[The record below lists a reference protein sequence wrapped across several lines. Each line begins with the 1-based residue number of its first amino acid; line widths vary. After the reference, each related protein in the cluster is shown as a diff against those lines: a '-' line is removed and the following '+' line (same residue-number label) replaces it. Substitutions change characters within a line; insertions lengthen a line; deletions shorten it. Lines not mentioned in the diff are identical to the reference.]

1 MESQLNEANK
11 NQEEVMKQLSISKRE
26 KKVRELLLNSC
37 LLVKENITLSASG
50 GGGKLIIF
58 MHFFVFDNCL
68 VDKV

>member
-50 GGGKLIIF
+50 GKKLIIF